1 MLWAG
6 DPGGRGTVIAAATEI
21 SLYCS
26 GLRVIIGSL
35 CFVIPAYCCGLAKRG
50 TYSVSRALLK
60 SDMNMCTSRRPELS
74 PVLLLS

>member
-26 GLRVIIGSL
+26 GLRVIIASL
-35 CFVIPAYCCGLAKRG
+35 CFLLPAYCCVSAERG
-50 TYSVSRALLK
+50 TSSVSLG
-60 SDMNMCTSRRPELS
+60 CLS
-74 PVLLLS
+74 LI